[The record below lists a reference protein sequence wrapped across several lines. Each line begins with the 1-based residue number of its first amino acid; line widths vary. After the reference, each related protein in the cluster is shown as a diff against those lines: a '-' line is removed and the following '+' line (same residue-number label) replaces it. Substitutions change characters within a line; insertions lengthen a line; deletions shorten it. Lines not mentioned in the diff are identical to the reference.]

1 MPYDANPALA
11 IMPSSSLN
19 RPANLLVSPEGSIT
33 ASSAPTSL
41 VTRAPGRRALTT
53 PITAAAP
60 PSRLAAA
67 RASVSVY
74 PVPYLFF
81 RNKGLPT
88 HASFPALM
96 MAMRSHSKSASS
108 RKCVVSMM
116 LEVAALLR
124 ITSHVNR
131 REYGSMPDVGSSR
144 NTTFG
149 FVMNAM
155 ANDSLRF

>member
-1 MPYDANPALA
+1 
-11 IMPSSSLN
+11 
-19 RPANLLVSPEGSIT
+19 
-33 ASSAPTSL
+33 
-41 VTRAPGRRALTT
+41 
-53 PITAAAP
+53 
-60 PSRLAAA
+60 
-67 RASVSVY
+67 
-74 PVPYLFF
+74 
-81 RNKGLPT
+81 
-88 HASFPALM
+88 
-96 MAMRSHSKSASS
+96 
-108 RKCVVSMM
+108 MM